1 MPFDW
6 VPAFGD
12 VVLVPFPFTNQLTT
26 KQRPAVVVSTSAYAQ
41 ARPDVVLM
49 AVTSQVRSTL
59 AFAETL
65 LIDWQAAKPLKAS
78 MVKPLLTTLEQ
89 SLIKEL
95 GTLSSNIFARWVT
108 QYCSENVGHRRNFP
122 GRTASPAPRSG

>member
-26 KQRPAVVVSTSAYAQ
+26 KQRPAVVVSTSAYAR

-65 LIDWQAAKPLKAS
+65 LIDWQAAKLLKAS
-78 MVKPLLTTLEQ
+78 VVKPLLATLEQ
-89 SLIKEL
+89 SLIVKQLGALSTRDQAALKESL
-95 GTLSSNIFARWVT
+95 ALILQA
-108 QYCSENVGHRRNFP
+108 
-122 GRTASPAPRSG
+122 